1 MSEGLSVEIHKNLG
15 SFKLNIA
22 FESKCRRLG
31 ILGASGCGKSL
42 TLKSIAGIEEPD
54 SGRIAVGDR
63 VLFDR
68 QKKISLRPQERR
80 VGYLFQNYALFPNMT
95 VAQNIAVGLRGSKE
109 EKRKRVDEMV
119 EKFQLRGLEGH
130 VPGQLSGGQQQ
141 RAALARI
148 MAYEPEMILLDE
160 PFSALDVHLRD
171 KMQRELMEMLK
182 DYPGFVILVSHSRDE
197 IYRMSEEVLI
207 LDEGKIVGQGNT
219 KQVFLSPGS
228 VAAAKLTGC
237 KNITAADFTKVDS
250 TATNI
255 TAVGSIEAGS
265 IDVKEWGMT
274 LPVHRVPEQKI
285 CAIGIRAHEFLV
297 EKNSEKDYIT
307 FDVLDAIIT
316 EDMFEYQ
323 ISFRPSEKAVG
334 RVDWKIS
341 KREWN
346 PEKQGMPEK
355 IYLDEKDLLLLYK

>member
-1 MSEGLSVEIHKNLG
+1 MNEKREVLSVEIHKNLG
-15 SFKLNIA
+15 RFQLNIA
-22 FESKCRRLG
+22 FESRLRRLG

-54 SGRIAVGDR
+54 TGTIAVGDR
-63 VLFDR
+63 ILFDR
-68 QKKISLRPQERR
+68 QKRISLRPQERR

-95 VAQNIAVGLRGSKE
+95 VAQNIAAGLKGSKA
-109 EKRKRVDEMV
+109 EKKIRVDEMT

-141 RAALARI
+141 RVALARI

-182 DYPGFVILVSHSRDE
+182 EYPGFVILVSHSRDE

-207 LDEGKIVGQGNT
+207 LDDGKIVGQGNT
-219 KQVFLSPGS
+219 KQVFLDPGS
-228 VAAAKLTGC
+228 VAAARLTGC
-237 KNITAADFTKVDS
+237 KNIVETEKTKEGNLYVQ
-250 TATNI
+250 
-255 TAVGSIEAGS
+255 
-265 IDVKEWGMT
+265 EWGMT
-274 LPVHRVPEQKI
+274 LPMHKI
-285 CAIGIRAHEFLV
+285 LQGEVCAVGIRAHEFCV
-297 EKNSEKDYIT
+297 KKNSGDAWIT
-307 FDVLDAIIT
+307 FDVSEPIIT

-323 ISFRPSEKAVG
+323 ISFRPSAQASG
-334 RVDWKIS
+334 RIDWKIS

-346 PEKQGMPEK
+346 FGMQGMPEK
-355 IYLDEKDLLLLYK
+355 IYLNEKDLLLLYK